1 MSTFEYIVT
10 LNRRH
15 DLSAFYEDMET
26 AGHSCVEVP
35 EREVECCER
44 RDISRN
50 THYML
55 TEEEADSLR
64 SDSRVRAVEKIDEIP
79 ELKNM
84 ATQTSYF
91 NRGYE
96 SDSNH
101 TNHVHNTD
109 KNWGLYRFL

>member
-1 MSTFEYIVT
+1 
-10 LNRRH
+10 
-15 DLSAFYEDMET
+15 MEA

-79 ELKNM
+79 ELKKIWQPKLLTLTEDMNPT
-84 ATQTSYF
+84 AIIPITFIILTKIGDYT
-91 NRGYE
+91 GI
-96 SDSNH
+96 
-101 TNHVHNTD
+101 
-109 KNWGLYRFL
+109 L